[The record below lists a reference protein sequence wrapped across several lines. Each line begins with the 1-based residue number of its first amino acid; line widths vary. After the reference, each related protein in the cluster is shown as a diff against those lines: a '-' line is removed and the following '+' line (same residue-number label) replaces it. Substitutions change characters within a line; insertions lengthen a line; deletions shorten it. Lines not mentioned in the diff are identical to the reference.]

1 MRKLLLLIT
10 SVTLSSCLGPKWVSD
25 IKPPELLDLDS
36 RNCQIYS
43 YEKFPANL
51 YTINVTKHK
60 EIDIS
65 NQHTTGNINGITHS
79 NSTKQTILVPY
90 TTEETRD
97 ANSTPRRYA
106 FEQCMIENGWY
117 QAK

>member
-10 SVTLSSCLGPKWVSD
+10 SVVLSSCLGPKWVSD
-25 IKPPELLDLDS
+25 IKPPELLERDS

-51 YTINVTKHK
+51 YTINITKHQK
-60 EIDIS
+60 IDIS
-65 NQHTTGNINGITHS
+65 NKHTTGNVNGTKHS
-79 NSTKQTILVPY
+79 SYADQTILVPY
-90 TTEETRD
+90 TTQETRD
-97 ANSTPRRYA
+97 SNSTPRRYA

>member
-1 MRKLLLLIT
+1 MQKLLLLVT

-25 IKPPELLDLDS
+25 IKPPELLDRDS

-51 YTINVTKHK
+51 YTINVTRHK

-65 NQHTTGNINGITHS
+65 NKHITGNTDGTTHS
-79 NSTKQTILVPY
+79 SSVKQTILVPY
-90 TTEETRD
+90 TTEETQD
-97 ANSTPRRYA
+97 SNATPRKYA
-106 FEQCMIENGWY
+106 FERCMIENGWY
-117 QAK
+117 QQR

>member
-25 IKPPELLDLDS
+25 IKPPELLDRDS

-43 YEKFPANL
+43 YERFPANL

-65 NQHTTGNINGITHS
+65 NKHTTANIYGSHS
-79 NSTKQTILVPY
+79 SSHKQTILIPY
-90 TTEETRD
+90 ESQETED
-97 ANSTPRRYA
+97 ANSQPRKYA
-106 FEQCMIENGWY
+106 FERCMIENGWY
-117 QAK
+117 KAY